1 MSYLDR
7 IRFTVDDLAKRSLLR
22 DVRAAVPADA
32 IDFSSND
39 YLGMAREPAILA
51 ALHAALR
58 VGSGGSRLLSGAHPE
73 HVALEADL
81 AAWTGRERAL
91 LFSSGYLAVLG
102 AIVTLAPFVEAI
114 ASDQRNHAC
123 AIDAVRLTNV
133 PRSIYAHDAY
143 VPDRRV
149 PTMVVTESL
158 FGMTGTRVDIGAMLA
173 KLGPSDIL
181 VVDEAHALGVAGPRG
196 AGFCAPFA
204 DPRIVVIGTL
214 SKALGGA
221 GGFVAGAHDA
231 IAYLA
236 TAARTFVFDTA
247 MPPALA
253 SALRVALAHV
263 ASDDGDARRAVIRAH
278 ARALVAEL
286 AAIGIA
292 VPASDGP
299 IVPIPIGDA
308 AVALAIGRDLEARGI
323 FAPAIRPP
331 TVPRGESQLRVTLRS
346 DHTHAD
352 IRVFARALAA
362 ALVTTQ

>member
-7 IRFTVDDLAKRSLLR
+7 VRFTLDNLAERSLLR
-22 DVRAAVPADA
+22 DVRTAVPAGA

-39 YLGMAREPAILA
+39 YLAMAREPAVLA
-51 ALHAALR
+51 ALHAARR

-73 HVALEADL
+73 HVALERDL
-81 AAWTGRERAL
+81 ALWTGRERAL

-102 AIVTLAPFVEAI
+102 AIVTLAPFVETI
-114 ASDQRNHAC
+114 ASDERNHAC
-123 AIDAVRLTNV
+123 AIDAVRLTKV
-133 PRSIYAHDAY
+133 ARRIYPHDSYA
-143 VPDRRV
+143 PDRRV

-158 FGMTGTRVDIGAMLA
+158 FGMTGTRVAIGALLA

-181 VVDEAHALGVAGPRG
+181 IVDEAHALGVAGPRG
-196 AGFCAPFA
+196 AGLCAAYA

-221 GGFVAGAHDA
+221 GGFVAGAGDA

-263 ASDDGDARRAVIRAH
+263 ASDDGEGRRATVRSRAH
-278 ARALVAEL
+278 ALVTEL
-286 AAIGIA
+286 AEIGIV
-292 VPASDGP
+292 VPGSDGP
-299 IVPIPIGDA
+299 IVPIPIGDP
-308 AVALAIGRDLEARGI
+308 AVALALGRDLEARGI

-346 DHTHAD
+346 DHSEDD
-352 IRVFARALAA
+352 IRAFARALAA
-362 ALVTTQ
+362 ALVTTR

>member
-1 MSYLDR
+1 VSYLDR
-7 IRFTVDDLAKRSLLR
+7 VRFTLDNLAERSLLR
-22 DVRAAVPADA
+22 DVRAAVPAGA
-32 IDFSSND
+32 IDFTSND
-39 YLGMAREPAILA
+39 YLGMAREPAVI
-51 ALHAALR
+51 AALR
-58 VGSGGSRLLSGAHPE
+58 AAHRFGSGGSRLLSGAHPE
-73 HVALEADL
+73 HVALEIDL
-81 AAWTGRERAL
+81 ATWTGRERAL

-102 AIVTLAPFVEAI
+102 AIVTLAPFVDAI
-114 ASDQRNHAC
+114 ASDERNHAC
-123 AIDAVRLTNV
+123 AIDAVRLTKV
-133 PRSIYAHDAY
+133 PCSIYPHGAY
-143 VPDRRV
+143 AQVRRV

-158 FGMTGTRVDIGAMLA
+158 FGMTGTRVDMAAMLA
-173 KLGPSDIL
+173 ELGPSDIL

-196 AGFCAPFA
+196 AGICASFP

-221 GGFVAGAHDA
+221 GGFVAGARDA

-247 MPPALA
+247 MPPVLA

-263 ASDDGDARRAVIRAH
+263 ASDDGDARRATIRSH

-286 AAIGIA
+286 AAIGIV

-308 AVALAIGRDLEARGI
+308 AVALAIGCDLEARGI

-346 DHTHAD
+346 DHSVAD
-352 IRVFARALAA
+352 IRAFASALAA

>member
-1 MSYLDR
+1 MSFLDR
-7 IRFTVDDLAKRSLLR
+7 VRFTLDNLAEGSLLR
-22 DVRAAVPADA
+22 DVRAAVPIGA

-39 YLGMAREPAILA
+39 YLGMAHEPAVLA
-51 ALHAALR
+51 ALHAAQRL
-58 VGSGGSRLLSGAHPE
+58 GSGGSRLLSGAHPE
-73 HVALEADL
+73 HVALETEL

-91 LFSSGYLAVLG
+91 LFSSGYLAVIG

-114 ASDQRNHAC
+114 ASDERNHAC

-133 PRSIYAHDAY
+133 PRSVYPHGDY
-143 VPDRRV
+143 VPYRNV

-158 FGMTGTRVDIGAMLA
+158 FGMTGTRVDICAMLA

-196 AGFCAPFA
+196 AGLCASFA

-221 GGFVAGAHDA
+221 GGFVAGARDA

-236 TAARTFVFDTA
+236 TAARTFIFDTA
-247 MPPALA
+247 MPPSVA

-263 ASDDGDARRAVIRAH
+263 ASDDGDARRAIVRARTH
-278 ARALVAEL
+278 TLIGEL
-286 AAIGIA
+286 AAIGIV

-308 AVALAIGRDLEARGI
+308 AAALAIGRDLEARGI

-346 DHTHAD
+346 DHTEAD
-352 IRVFARALAA
+352 IRAFGRALAA
-362 ALVTTQ
+362 ALVTTR